1 MDIEKLERE
10 ADEQLDSMMNG
21 EAPTQPEEGNDPPEA
36 EAADTQQPEPDEHPE
51 ANASEPND
59 AGKEVEPAQTDE
71 VAELKGEVQK
81 LEERYVNAQRRM
93 TQAIEEAADLRK
105 ENASLRG
112 EINSLKAASTK
123 PDDAGQG
130 DVDDMVEKLT
140 SMTNEYPD
148 FAPLAEA
155 TRKALEKVGA
165 VEKTVEMTERQHAE
179 NQAKAEYDAYMAA
192 ITSAIPD
199 AQLIAQSP
207 EFDAWLAG
215 KPGFYRKAVFGN
227 GEPGS
232 AGTAD
237 EVVAVLSEY
246 KQSLAPPK
254 PNKVEEAKKLATP
267 TVRTQ
272 QPAVDE
278 KPSFTPRQIANMSLE
293 EFAKH
298 EDQIDEWMAANA

>member
-1 MDIEKLERE
+1 MDIEQLERE
-10 ADEQLDSMMNG
+10 ADEQMDSLING
-21 EAPTQPEEGNDPPEA
+21 EAPTQPQEGIDPPET
-36 EAADTQQPEPDEHPE
+36 EAADTQQPKPDEHPE
-51 ANASEPND
+51 ANANEPND
-59 AGKEVEPAQTDE
+59 AGNEVEPAQTDD
-71 VAELKGEVQK
+71 VATLKGEIAK

-93 TQAIEEAADLRK
+93 TQAIEESADLRK
-105 ENASLRG
+105 ENARLRD
-112 EINSLKAASTK
+112 EINDLKTASTT

-130 DVDDMVEKLT
+130 GGDDMIAKL
-140 SMTNEYPD
+140 SAMSNEYPD
-148 FAPLAEA
+148 LAPLVEA
-155 TRKALEKVGA
+155 TRKAFEKVGA
-165 VEKTVEMTERQHAE
+165 VEKTVEKTEKQHAE
-179 NQAKAEYDAYMAA
+179 NQAKAEYDAYMAT

-246 KQSLAPPK
+246 KQSLAPPR

-278 KPSFTPRQIANMSLE
+278 KPSFTPEQIKNMSLE
-293 EFAKH
+293 EFEKH
-298 EDQIDEWMAANA
+298 EAQIDEQLAQ